1 MEVYF
6 LCVVLG
12 FPLAILI
19 VAIIGGYLHRED
31 DAEMLGWPR
40 PGTAPGAARA
50 EAKREILEINQML
63 AAQNE
68 LRRRRGV
75 PERSLDEVTEDLGD
89 AYR

>member
-1 MEVYF
+1 MEAYF
-6 LCVVLG
+6 LSVVLG

-19 VAIIGGYLHRED
+19 VAVIGGYLHRED
-31 DAEMLGWPR
+31 DTEMLSWPQ
-40 PGTAPGAARA
+40 PGSARA
-50 EAKREILEINQML
+50 DAKREVLEINQML

-75 PERSLDEVTEDLGD
+75 PERSLDEVTEELDD

>member
-6 LCVVLG
+6 LSVVLG

-19 VAIIGGYLHRED
+19 VAVIGGYLHRED
-31 DAEMLGWPR
+31 DTEMLSWPR
-40 PGTAPGAARA
+40 PGAVNA

-68 LRRRRGV
+68 LRRRRGA

>member
-1 MEVYF
+1 METYF

-12 FPLAILI
+12 APLAILI
-19 VAIIGGYLHRED
+19 VAVIGGYLHRED
-31 DAEMLGWPR
+31 DAEMLGWQ
-40 PGTAPGAARA
+40 PGRSTRA
-50 EAKREILEINQML
+50 ESKRELVEINQML

-68 LRRRRGV
+68 LRRRRGA